1 MDAEATV
8 PPLLR
13 HTAST
18 ISMPQLDAP
27 REQTRDALNDVIG
40 LASRETIDRNQAR
53 AAVAALPPA
62 RARFTRERVCLI
74 GLGLSAP
81 ILLVVLVTNVFGRS
95 LMDLI
100 TPAPPPAIARQQAQ
114 ETLDAVV
121 KEIESFHHDYSELPD
136 VLAEVGVPPRGAWA
150 YLKKPGGRYQVAGR
164 MYGQIVTFDSPPRKL
179 EIDAPYQ

>member
-81 ILLVVLVTNVFGRS
+81 ILLAVLVTNVFGRS

-136 VLAEVGVPPRGAWA
+136 VLAEVGVPRRGVWA
-150 YLKKPGGRYQVAGR
+150 YLKKPGGRYQVAGQ